1 MVLYT
6 FRQWVSVGALCQPV
20 HLRVKGSVPTCT
32 SACEG
37 FCANLYSCVWRALC
51 QPVHLRVKGSVPT
64 CTSVCERLC
73 TNLYIYMGRVLCQNC
88 TFTWERLY
96 ANCEN
101 LMRSNQRL
109 NVNYIPTLE
118 KLYNNHEGLYGC
130 WISDCVPCPMWLIW
144 WNWYWVLW
152 VLFVNQKLS
161 VPNEGKWSSLCWYA
175 CMPNKVT
182 AAAGLS

>member
-1 MVLYT
+1 MCQLVRDCVDTCEGLCANLY
-6 FRQWVSVGALCQPV
+6 FSVWRALCQPV

-37 FCANLYSCVWRALC
+37 FCANLYSCVWKTLC
-51 QPVHLRVKGSVPT
+51 QPVHMHGKGSVP
-64 CTSVCERLC
+64 
-73 TNLYIYMGRVLCQNC
+73 NC

-96 ANCEN
+96 ATCEN
-101 LMRSNQRL
+101 LMRSNERL

-161 VPNEGKWSSLCWYA
+161 VPNEGQWSSLCWYA